1 MAKVHIQPFRQSK
14 SSIVQAHSYEPSI
27 VNQKTLELTMSVKVH
42 AHTYDTVI
50 VGAGGAGLMAALY
63 ASREVNV
70 AVVSKLYPTRSHTG
84 AAQGGIGA
92 ALGNLEEDRWEW
104 HAYDTVKGSD
114 YLADQDGVDI
124 LCQDA
129 IDTVIE
135 LEHMGLPFDRT
146 PEGTLSQRR
155 FGGHTNNETGQPVMR
170 ACHAADRTGHM
181 ILQTLYQ
188 QCIKNKVNFF
198 DEFHVVDLIRVADT
212 VRGIVAIDIASG
224 EFHVFHTKAVLFATG
239 GWGRC
244 WEVTSNAHS
253 LTGDGAAICLRRG
266 IPLEDM
272 EFFQFHPTGIYRLG
286 ILITEGV
293 RGEGGVLVNDRG
305 ERFMERYAPNIKDLA
320 SRDVVSR
327 AIYLEVQ
334 AGRGIGGK
342 NYVHLDL
349 RPETVNYYYEEAGE
363 EKRIDAAFIEEKLPD
378 IADFTRTYLGVD
390 PVKEPIPVQPTA
402 HYAMGGIPT
411 DLNGRVV
418 LDRENTVLLGLY
430 AAGEVACVS
439 VHGANRL
446 GTNSLVDL
454 VVFGRRAGVHMAEF
468 CRKSKLLDLP
478 DDPAGKISSE
488 FERIRSS
495 RGGVKSFHVRSEM
508 QRTMTENVGVFRT
521 DETLI
526 KAQGELR
533 ELAGEFANIEI
544 DDKGRLFNTD
554 ILEAWELGCLLELA
568 SVTTESALARTES
581 RGAHARDDYP
591 ERDDDSWLKH
601 TLCYQE
607 DDGYRLDYKP
617 VTLGRY
623 EPKPRV
629 Y

>member
-1 MAKVHIQPFRQSK
+1 MSKVMHTHIFDS
-14 SSIVQAHSYEPSI
+14 
-27 VNQKTLELTMSVKVH
+27 
-42 AHTYDTVI
+42 VI

-63 ASREVNV
+63 ASRSSNV
-70 AVVSKLYPTRSHTG
+70 AVLSKLYPTRSHTG

-92 ALGNLEEDRWEW
+92 ALGNLEEDHWQW

-114 YLADQDGVDI
+114 FLADQDVVDI
-124 LCQDA
+124 LCQEA
-129 IDTVIE
+129 VETVIE

-146 PEGTLSQRR
+146 PEGKISQRR

-188 QCIKNKVNFF
+188 QCIKNQVQFY
-198 DEFHVVDLIRVADT
+198 DEYHVLDLIRVGDS
-212 VRGIVAIDIASG
+212 VRGVVTVNIASG
-224 EFHVFHTKAVLFATG
+224 ELHIFHSKAVLFATG

-253 LTGDGAAICLRRG
+253 LTGDGAAICLRKG

-272 EFFQFHPTGIYRLG
+272 EFFQFHPTGIFRLG

-293 RGEGGVLVNDRG
+293 RGEGGVLVNGLG
-305 ERFMERYAPNIKDLA
+305 ERFMERYAPSMKDLA

-334 AGRGIGGK
+334 DGRGIDGK
-342 NYVHLDL
+342 DYVHLDV
-349 RPETVNYYYEEAGE
+349 RPETVNRYLEEAGE
-363 EKRIDAAFIEEKLPD
+363 DRRIDAAYIEEKLPD

-390 PVKEPIPVQPTA
+390 PVKEPMPVQPTA

-411 DLNGRVV
+411 DLNGQVV
-418 LDRENTVLLGLY
+418 LDNVNTVLQGLY

-454 VVFGRRAGVHMAEF
+454 VVFGRRAGLHMASF
-468 CRKSKLLDLP
+468 CQDAELLPLP
-478 DDPAGKISSE
+478 EDAVDRVNAEIS
-488 FERIRSS
+488 RIRGNS
-495 RGGVKSFHVRSEM
+495 GGFKAHQIRQEM
-508 QRTMTENVGVFRT
+508 QRAMTDNVGVFRT
-521 DETLI
+521 SETLSNARDTLEDLVE
-526 KAQGELR
+526 KYER
-533 ELAGEFANIEI
+533 VEI
-544 DDKGRLFNTD
+544 DDKGERFNTD
-554 ILEAWELGCLLELA
+554 LLEAWELGCLLDLA
-568 SVTTESALARTES
+568 RVTTQSALVRKES
-581 RGAHARDDYP
+581 RGAHARDDFT
-591 ERDDDSWLKH
+591 ERDDDNWLKH
-601 TLCYQE
+601 TLCFLE
-607 DDGYRLDYKP
+607 GDSLRLDYKP

-623 EPKPRV
+623 APKPRV

>member
-1 MAKVHIQPFRQSK
+1 MSEEIQTHTFD
-14 SSIVQAHSYEPSI
+14 SI
-27 VNQKTLELTMSVKVH
+27 
-42 AHTYDTVI
+42 I

-63 ASREVNV
+63 ASRTTNV
-70 AVVSKLYPTRSHTG
+70 AVISKLYPTRSHTG

-92 ALGNLEEDRWEW
+92 ALGNLEEDHWQW

-114 YLADQDGVDI
+114 FLADQDAVDI
-124 LCQDA
+124 LCREA
-129 IDTVIE
+129 VDTVVE

-146 PEGTLSQRR
+146 PEGKISQRR
-155 FGGHTNNETGQPVMR
+155 FGGHTNNDTGQPVTR

-188 QCIKNKVNFF
+188 QCIKNEVQFF
-198 DEFHVVDLIRVADT
+198 DEYHVLDLIRVGDT
-212 VRGIVAIDIASG
+212 IRGVVTVNIATG
-224 EFHVFHTKAVLFATG
+224 ELHIFHCKAVLFATG

-293 RGEGGVLVNDRG
+293 RGEGGVLINDRG
-305 ERFMERYAPNIKDLA
+305 ERFMERYAPTMKDLA
-320 SRDVVSR
+320 SRDVISR

-334 AGRGIGGK
+334 DGQGIGGK
-342 NYVHLDL
+342 NYVHLDV
-349 RPETVNYYYEEAGE
+349 RPETVNYYFEQDGE
-363 EKRIDAAFIEEKLPD
+363 ERRIDAAYIEEKLPD

-390 PVKEPIPVQPTA
+390 PVKEPMPVQPTA

-411 DLNGRVV
+411 DVHGRVV
-418 LDRENTVLLGLY
+418 LDKENTILPGMY
-430 AAGEVACVS
+430 AAGEAACVS

-454 VVFGRRAGVHMAEF
+454 VVFGRRAGLHMAEY
-468 CRKSKLLDLP
+468 CQEADLLSLP
-478 DDPAGKISSE
+478 KNASDAVTNEIN
-488 FERIRSS
+488 RIRGNSI
-495 RGGVKSFHVRSEM
+495 GVKPHFIREM
-508 QRTMTENVGVFRT
+508 MQLTMTENVGVFRT
-521 DETLI
+521 DETLST
-526 KAQGELR
+526 AQEELQDLV
-533 ELAGEFANIEI
+533 ELYKEVEV
-544 DDKGRLFNTD
+544 DDKGKRFNSD
-554 ILEAWELGCLLELA
+554 LLEAWELGCLLELA
-568 SVTTESALARTES
+568 QVTTESAIARTES
-581 RGAHARDDYP
+581 RGAHARDDFT
-591 ERDDDSWLKH
+591 ERDDDKWLVH
-601 TLCYQE
+601 TLCFRE
-607 DDGYRLDYKP
+607 GDSYRLDYKP
-617 VTLGRY
+617 VTLGRF

>member
-1 MAKVHIQPFRQSK
+1 
-14 SSIVQAHSYEPSI
+14 
-27 VNQKTLELTMSVKVH
+27 
-42 AHTYDTVI
+42 
-50 VGAGGAGLMAALY
+50 MAALY
-63 ASREVNV
+63 ASRGANV
-70 AVVSKLYPTRSHTG
+70 AVISKLYPTRSHTG

-114 YLADQDGVDI
+114 YLADQDAVDV
-124 LCQDA
+124 LCQEA
-129 IDTVIE
+129 IETVVE

-146 PEGTLSQRR
+146 EDGKISQRR
-155 FGGHTNNETGQPVMR
+155 FGGHTNNETGKPVMR

-188 QCIKNKVNFF
+188 QCIKNRVNFF
-198 DEFHVVDLIRVADT
+198 DEFHVVDLIRVEDT
-212 VRGIVAIDIASG
+212 IRGVVAISIDTG
-224 EFHVFHTKAVLFATG
+224 EFHIFHSKAVLFASG

-272 EFFQFHPTGIYRLG
+272 EFFQFHPTGIVRLG

-293 RGEGGVLVNDRG
+293 RGEGGVLINGEG
-305 ERFMERYAPNIKDLA
+305 ERFMERYAPTIKDLA

-327 AIYLEVQ
+327 AIFLEVE
-334 AGRGIGGK
+334 AGRGIDGK
-342 NYVHLDL
+342 NYVHLDV
-349 RPETVNYYYEEAGE
+349 RPETVNKYFEEAGE
-363 EKRIDAAFIEEKLPD
+363 DRRIDAAYIEEKLPD

-390 PVKEPIPVQPTA
+390 PVREPMPVQPTA

-411 DLNGRVV
+411 DTHGRVV
-418 LDRENTVLLGLY
+418 IDKNSTVLPGLY

-454 VVFGRRAGVHMAEF
+454 VVFGRRAGSHMAEY
-468 CRKSKLLDLP
+468 CQEHELLPLP
-478 DDPAGKISSE
+478 DNAATEAIAE
-488 FERIRSS
+488 FERIRNGD
-495 RGGVKSFHVRSEM
+495 GGVKAYELRQAM
-508 QRTMTENVGVFRT
+508 QKTMTTRVGVFRT
-521 DETLI
+521 KETLT
-526 KAQGELR
+526 KGKNELGQLR
-533 ELAGEFANIEI
+533 EQYLKIEI
-544 DDKGRLFNTD
+544 DDNGRRFNTD
-554 ILEAWELGCLLELA
+554 LMEAWELGCLLELA
-568 SVTTESALARTES
+568 EVTTVSGLARTES
-581 RGAHARDDYP
+581 RGAHARDDFQ
-591 ERDDDSWLKH
+591 ERNDEEWLKH
-601 TLCYQE
+601 TLCYRQ
-607 DDGYRLDYKP
+607 DDGYRLEYKD